1 MVDPTLATNFST
13 VYLDVD
19 VAYGSP
25 SYGNIHVYQKALMP
39 PNVRNVT
46 YVNQIDAVRFKAML
60 KQAVQ
65 FPKSC
70 GNGSVPA

>member
-1 MVDPTLATNFST
+1 MKTT

-19 VAYGSP
+19 VAYASP
-25 SYGNIHVYQKALMP
+25 SYGNIHVYQKALVP

-46 YVNQIDAVRFKAML
+46 YVNTIDADRLKAMI

-65 FPKSC
+65 YPKTC
-70 GNGSVPA
+70 ATL